1 MQEISVAR
9 IANCTLLIEKEGS
22 TQTMENEQNTQEQQN
37 TGNQQNGNEQNAQLI
52 IQDWT

>member
-1 MQEISVAR
+1 
-9 IANCTLLIEKEGS
+9 
-22 TQTMENEQNTQEQQN
+22 MENEQNTQEQQN